1 MKILVLNVGSSS
13 LKFQLTDT
21 DGEAIAANRDR
32 RLARGQIERIGG
44 EAILTLSAGS
54 GGSSRTT
61 AHIRN
66 HSEAVE
72 HVIAWLTDDASGVD
86 IESATEIEAVGHRV
100 VHGGEMFTKSTL
112 IDATVRSEIEE
123 LIDLAPLHNPH
134 NLRGIAAARAVL
146 GENIPQVA
154 VFDTAFHQSLPEMA
168 YLYAIPYQFYRRY
181 RVRRYGFHGTSH
193 RYVAY
198 RYRQITGRT
207 REQTRIITLHLG
219 NGASACAISA
229 GRSVDTSMGFT
240 PLEGLVMGTRSGD
253 LDPAILDFIST
264 KEGLSLN
271 DVDTVLNKQS
281 GLLGVSGLTA
291 DMRELLDEEDAND
304 DRRARLAID
313 LFCYRVRKYI
323 GSYIAAMNGVDAV
336 IFAGGIGE
344 NSPAVRERICTGMD
358 WLGIQLD
365 GERNGQLRNGAE
377 GRFDHADSRV
387 ELWVVPT
394 DEELL
399 IARDTWR
406 VVSGEDPR

>member
-1 MKILVLNVGSSS
+1 
-13 LKFQLTDT
+13 
-21 DGEAIAANRDR
+21 
-32 RLARGQIERIGG
+32 
-44 EAILTLSAGS
+44 
-54 GGSSRTT
+54 
-61 AHIRN
+61 
-66 HSEAVE
+66 
-72 HVIAWLTDDASGVD
+72 
-86 IESATEIEAVGHRV
+86 
-100 VHGGEMFTKSTL
+100 
-112 IDATVRSEIEE
+112 
-123 LIDLAPLHNPH
+123 
-134 NLRGIAAARAVL
+134 
-146 GENIPQVA
+146 
-154 VFDTAFHQSLPEMA
+154 
-168 YLYAIPYQFYRRY
+168 
-181 RVRRYGFHGTSH
+181 
-193 RYVAY
+193 
-198 RYRQITGRT
+198 
-207 REQTRIITLHLG
+207 
-219 NGASACAISA
+219 
-229 GRSVDTSMGFT
+229 
-240 PLEGLVMGTRSGD
+240 MGTRSGD

>member
-207 REQTRIITLHLG
+207 REQTRVITLHLG